1 MARMS
6 AGARGRASRRPLAD
20 RAVLTSVAR
29 TARPTAASPSRSRRL
44 EPLRRR
50 ILPHLHDADLPL
62 GVSLPG
68 RLDLRRAAPLGKR
81 QERDPIVLE
90 VSTRSR
96 RSPYRGPARSRR
108 RRWCPPPFSRLRRP
122 LLRNRFAAC
131 REGKDAARRRP
142 SRREPQRRQEVKG
155 HRPLKGGGSSS
166 ARRTGRRTRRSQP
179 RKRGP
184 G

>member
-1 MARMS
+1 MRRMS
-6 AGARGRASRRPLAD
+6 AGARRRASRRSVAD
-20 RAVLTSVAR
+20 RAVLTSVVR

-68 RLDLRRAAPLGKR
+68 RLDLRPRPHWANGRNGIRLSSKYP
-81 QERDPIVLE
+81 PVP
-90 VSTRSR
+90 V

-108 RRWCPPPFSRLRRP
+108 RRWCPPPFSRVRRP
-122 LLRNRFAAC
+122 LRRNRFAAC

-142 SRREPQRRQEVKG
+142 SRREPQRRQEVKR